1 LRGGREYSINMVL
14 PRGRGKSASV
24 KTEIERAPLNEE
36 ERLVLETYFRAEYAG
51 LLRVAMLRLHDPDL
65 AETAVQ
71 DTFLLAGRK
80 YEDFIACPK
89 PAGWLYTTLKYV
101 TNNLR
106 REDLRITSRVISM
119 ETADQMELSTT
130 DAYPCLDLTQS
141 DDPDLRLLTRF
152 YAERIPAKELAKEL
166 GINLGACKMRIK
178 RARQRMEQLLKNEE

>member
-1 LRGGREYSINMVL
+1 M
-14 PRGRGKSASV
+14 
-24 KTEIERAPLNEE
+24 KTEIEKEPLSEE
-36 ERLVLETYFRAEYAG
+36 AKLIIEKYFREEYAG

-71 DTFLLAGRK
+71 DTFLLASRK

-89 PAGWLYTTLKYV
+89 PAGWLYTTLKYI

-106 REDLRITSRVISM
+106 REDLKITSRVISM

-130 DAYPCLDLTQS
+130 DTYPCLDLTKS
-141 DDPDLRLLTRF
+141 NDPDLRLLTRF
-152 YAERIPAKELAKEL
+152 YAERIPAKELAEEL

-178 RARQRMEQLLKNEE
+178 RARQRMEKILRNEE